1 MLSNDYRKSETN
13 NNKNKGTLGA
23 YRDRTMMTKKI
34 KITGYIAEGWRLNLQ
49 LTDKKLLKARGFYVI
64 NSRIFKQ
71 ETVNYCLHSLSVRKY
86 ARAILSV

>member
-34 KITGYIAEGWRLNLQ
+34 KITGYTEWRLNLQ
-49 LTDKKLLKARGFYVI
+49 LTDKKMSKNEGILCNK
-64 NSRIFKQ
+64 FK
-71 ETVNYCLHSLSVRKY
+71 NF
-86 ARAILSV
+86 

>member
-1 MLSNDYRKSETN
+1 MN
-13 NNKNKGTLGA
+13 A
-23 YRDRTMMTKKI
+23 CMVI
-34 KITGYIAEGWRLNLQ
+34 KAVASFLNLQ
-49 LTDKKLLKARGFYVI
+49 LKKMSKRGGFYVI

>member
-1 MLSNDYRKSETN
+1 MN
-13 NNKNKGTLGA
+13 A
-23 YRDRTMMTKKI
+23 CMVI
-34 KITGYIAEGWRLNLQ
+34 KAVARLLTLQ
-49 LTDKKLLKARGFYVI
+49 LTDKNLLKEGEFYVI